1 MPLDTRRSSGGR
13 AIPRFRYTHSESVV
27 FDHVGDT
34 FARLYGADIWPHGD
48 FARQICG
55 GLEHSFY
62 LLKRLPVLSNDRY
75 IHFRE
80 LSAVF
85 GVICTVIAGE
95 RHPVV
100 RGIFSFWRQQVDESE
115 MFPQMFL

>member
-1 MPLDTRRSSGGR
+1 MRRTSAAIDLSILKIGLPRDFDPLTPRPGGALR
-13 AIPRFRYTHSESVV
+13 TVISCLLAIAATADEIYVALAKLCHIVGDAPRHEALHSESVV

-62 LLKRLPVLSNDRY
+62 LLKR
-75 IHFRE
+75 
-80 LSAVF
+80 
-85 GVICTVIAGE
+85 
-95 RHPVV
+95 
-100 RGIFSFWRQQVDESE
+100 
-115 MFPQMFL
+115 